1 MEEKGIKDVVFK
13 EMERK
18 GYWKKKNGRHDGKH
32 TYKTKN
38 EVEAGEGWTMTTKPT
53 GFFRVFFFCAK

>member
-1 MEEKGIKDVVFK
+1 MEERGIKDVVFE

-18 GYWKKKNGRHDGKH
+18 GYWKKNDGRHDGTH

-38 EVEAGEGWTMTTKPT
+38 EVEAGEG
-53 GFFRVFFFCAK
+53 